1 MMFGKDS
8 VWGGGG
14 GQSTVPRAISSSM
27 MMGGGSIGA
36 SPTTPGNG
44 EKQLCKYFVNGGCL
58 RGDQC
63 SYLHELPDERHLD
76 VNGLGFIFKSN
87 VHNAQ
92 KTVVSSPG
100 PSLPGVAPN
109 GMGIL
114 GGSVVG
120 GGVPPGVVNAA
131 SVGVPPNINGL
142 LVGASIS
149 ANTLMPSGRKQGKR
163 VIPRYRPPEPVL
175 DHNLPPALAIPFA
188 ASQTEVVQNLMA
200 TLGGSSELPHNI
212 IGGILRV

>member
-1 MMFGKDS
+1 MMIGNN
-8 VWGGGG
+8 
-14 GQSTVPRAISSSM
+14 
-27 MMGGGSIGA
+27 GSIGA

-44 EKQLCKYFVNGGCL
+44 EKTICKYFVNGGCL

-100 PSLPGVAPN
+100 PSLPGAGGIPG
-109 GMGIL
+109 GMNIL
-114 GGSVVG
+114 GGVVG
-120 GGVPPGVVNAA
+120 GIGVLPPVNGGVGV
-131 SVGVPPNINGL
+131 SGVGVPSNINSL
-142 LVGASIS
+142 LVSAASTS
-149 ANTLMPSGRKQGKR
+149 VGGSNLMPSGRKQGKR

-175 DHNLPPALAIPFA
+175 DHNLPPALAIPFS
-188 ASQTEVVQNLMA
+188 ASQSDIAQNLLA
-200 TLGGSSELPHNI
+200 TLGGSTELPHNI
-212 IGGILRV
+212 IGGVLRI

>member
-1 MMFGKDS
+1 MFGKDS
-8 VWGGGG
+8 VWGGGQG
-14 GQSTVPRAISSSM
+14 NVPRAVSSSM
-27 MMGGGSIGA
+27 MIGGGSIGA

-92 KTVVSSPG
+92 KTVVTSPG
-100 PSLPGVAPN
+100 PSLPGGGAQN

-114 GGSVVG
+114 GGNIIAG
-120 GGVPPGVVNAA
+120 GGVPGGIVNPG
-131 SVGVPPNINGL
+131 SVGVPPSSLNHM
-142 LVGASIS
+142 LVGASTS
-149 ANTLMPSGRKQGKR
+149 ASTLMPSGRKQGKR

-175 DHNLPPALAIPFA
+175 DHNLPPALAIPFT
-188 ASQTEVVQNLMA
+188 ASHNDVVQNLLA
-200 TLGGSSELPHNI
+200 TLGGTELPHNI